1 MKIASKL
8 LVVAFGCL
16 VLWMTDKA
24 SAQSGA
30 NVGGGANQV
39 EGTGR
44 GAGGPGDGEGPGQ
57 GAGQGLGPSQ
67 KNTATKTKTESTSKT
82 GKIGGGANTGGGANQ
97 VEGTGR
103 GAGGPGDG
111 EGPGQGLGPGGKK
124 DQDPA
129 SAKSEKE
136 KADKAKSEKEKSER
150 EKIEKEKPPKEPK
163 RNDNEKPE
171 RPERN
176 EKPFSDKDE
185 RPKSN
190 GGDDGKPENGRPTEP
205 ERAPKEKRGPE
216 KSDNQQPTDTLKRDE
231 VKPQDERPA
240 REETNPKRDE
250 PDKPVSNSEDKPPGQ
265 DKPADTKKEDKPGDN
280 TPSRTNEQGAN
291 KPKDKSKKIDQSDVT
306 PKNERLLVPESPVDK
321 IKPSTDNIPG
331 VGRLDTSSITNLND
345 PSSVAGGLFGKLFGG
360 KKRAKALD
368 ETPRS
373 FSSGKEVIAAEK
385 PLRAPRSRG
394 AFLGLFK
401 LEFPNLAKATK
412 VERVVVDPRV
422 TSPRTVTYKSR
433 ASRVARWIAPLT
445 FGLSSYIPFE
455 TMNAAVAGRVNN
467 LMAEEEIEVERII
480 SKVFAE
486 QLQDSKRY
494 KIANPPDAVFELEL
508 TRYAL
513 DPMPTSLGRMKP
525 TVSVTG
531 RLYDA
536 NSQLL
541 WLGKGFSTFAERG
554 IKGATVE
561 QYEEDPDLLRR
572 DFEAAANSAIRR
584 LAMQANA
591 VPRATVTVQPV
602 KKKN

>member
-1 MKIASKL
+1 
-8 LVVAFGCL
+8 
-16 VLWMTDKA
+16 
-24 SAQSGA
+24 
-30 NVGGGANQV
+30 
-39 EGTGR
+39 
-44 GAGGPGDGEGPGQ
+44 
-57 GAGQGLGPSQ
+57 
-67 KNTATKTKTESTSKT
+67 
-82 GKIGGGANTGGGANQ
+82 
-97 VEGTGR
+97 
-103 GAGGPGDG
+103 
-111 EGPGQGLGPGGKK
+111 
-124 DQDPA
+124 
-129 SAKSEKE
+129 
-136 KADKAKSEKEKSER
+136 
-150 EKIEKEKPPKEPK
+150 
-163 RNDNEKPE
+163 
-171 RPERN
+171 
-176 EKPFSDKDE
+176 
-185 RPKSN
+185 
-190 GGDDGKPENGRPTEP
+190 
-205 ERAPKEKRGPE
+205 
-216 KSDNQQPTDTLKRDE
+216 
-231 VKPQDERPA
+231 
-240 REETNPKRDE
+240 
-250 PDKPVSNSEDKPPGQ
+250 
-265 DKPADTKKEDKPGDN
+265 
-280 TPSRTNEQGAN
+280 
-291 KPKDKSKKIDQSDVT
+291 
-306 PKNERLLVPESPVDK
+306 
-321 IKPSTDNIPG
+321 
-331 VGRLDTSSITNLND
+331 
-345 PSSVAGGLFGKLFGG
+345 LFGKLFGG

>member
-8 LVVAFGCL
+8 LPVALSCL
-16 VLWMTDKA
+16 VLCTTDKA

-57 GAGQGLGPSQ
+57 GAGQGLGP
-67 KNTATKTKTESTSKT
+67 
-82 GKIGGGANTGGGANQ
+82 
-97 VEGTGR
+97 
-103 GAGGPGDG
+103 
-111 EGPGQGLGPGGKK
+111 GGKK
-124 DQDPA
+124 DHDPA

-163 RNDNEKPE
+163 RNDKEKPE
-171 RPERN
+171 RPESH
-176 EKPFSDKDE
+176 EKPQRESGPNERPQKPEREKKEDKTKPEKEKPLSDKDE

-190 GGDDGKPENGRPTEP
+190 GADDDKPENGRPTEP
-205 ERAPKEKRGPE
+205 ERTPKEDRGPE
-216 KSDNQQPTDTLKRDE
+216 KSDDQQPTDTE

-240 REETNPKRDE
+240 REETNPKRGE
-250 PDKPVSNSEDKPPGQ
+250 PDKPAGH
-265 DKPADTKKEDKPGDN
+265 DKPGEN
-280 TPSRTNEQGAN
+280 TPSKTNEQGAD

-306 PKNERLLVPESPVDK
+306 PKNERLLVPESPVDQ

-331 VGRLDTSSITNLND
+331 VGRLDTLSVSDLND
-345 PSSVAGGLFGKLFGG
+345 PSSVAGGFFGKLFGD
-360 KKRAKALD
+360 KKRVKALD
-368 ETPRS
+368 ETPLT

-385 PLRAPRSRG
+385 PLSARRSRG

-401 LEFPNLAKATK
+401 FEFPNLAQATK

-422 TSPRTVTYKSR
+422 TSPRMVTYKSR

-455 TMNAAVAGRVNN
+455 TMNAAVAGRLNN
-467 LMAEEEIEVERII
+467 LMAEEEIEVEKII
-480 SKVFAE
+480 SKVFVE
-486 QLQDSKRY
+486 QLKDSKRY

-536 NSQLL
+536 HGQLL

-554 IKGATVE
+554 IKGSTVE
-561 QYEEDPDLLRR
+561 QYEENPDLLRR

-591 VPRATVTVQPV
+591 VPLATVTVQPV